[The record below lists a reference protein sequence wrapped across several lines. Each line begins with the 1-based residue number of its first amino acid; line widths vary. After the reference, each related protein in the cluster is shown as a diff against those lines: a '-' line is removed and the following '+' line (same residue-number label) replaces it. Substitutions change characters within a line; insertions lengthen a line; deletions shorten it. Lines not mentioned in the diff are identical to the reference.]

1 MGYVMFF
8 KSFKRSKPKNTVV
21 VETTQSD
28 RRKNP
33 DRRSFGPPAHFPL
46 VDCNGKMVSN
56 DRRTIPDR
64 RISSIQVSEHHLH
77 FSNQIFSK

>member
-1 MGYVMFF
+1 MFF
-8 KSFKRSKPKNTVV
+8 KSFKRNKPKKTVV
-21 VETTQSD
+21 AEAALSE
-28 RRKNP
+28 RRKLP

-46 VDCNGKMVSN
+46 VDSNGKMVAN